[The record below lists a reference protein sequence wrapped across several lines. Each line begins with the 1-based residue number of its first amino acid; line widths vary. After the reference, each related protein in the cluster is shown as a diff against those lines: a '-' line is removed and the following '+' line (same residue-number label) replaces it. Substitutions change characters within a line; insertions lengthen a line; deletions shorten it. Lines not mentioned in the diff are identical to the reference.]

1 MCVLREIHTDLP
13 VWFEHFSF
21 QLDSFWVNCLTEMLH
36 DETSMCIRAS
46 FARRPDAMIP
56 EDLIYTARNC
66 LIQVFCADQ
75 GDVALFM
82 RFFRQPLGMNCIRK
96 TNES

>member
-1 MCVLREIHTDLP
+1 
-13 VWFEHFSF
+13 
-21 QLDSFWVNCLTEMLH
+21 
-36 DETSMCIRAS
+36 
-46 FARRPDAMIP
+46 MIP
-56 EDLIYTARNC
+56 DDLIYTARNC
-66 LIQVFCADQ
+66 LIQVFFADQ